1 MKNVYLESEG
11 DGIMKKTLSR
21 ISIIIFIVTLSVC
34 SGLNRSNI
42 TMGAP
47 INQIKKE
54 QIRISEISEIKTPD
68 AALKLLKAGNERFQ
82 KNELRQVDLS
92 SIKREKLVS
101 GQKPFAV
108 IVACSDSRVPP
119 EFIFNQG
126 LGDLFVVRVAG
137 NVIDKIELGSVEY
150 AVKHLKT
157 SLIVV
162 MGHEHCGAV
171 EAAVEAN
178 GEKQHGN
185 IGAIIDKIEPSVE
198 KVKSKDLQGE
208 KLVEEVTNENIN
220 NSSREIKESS
230 KVIKEELQKGNIK
243 IVEAKYMLKSGKV
256 QWFNN

>member
-1 MKNVYLESEG
+1 
-11 DGIMKKTLSR
+11 MKKILSLV
-21 ISIIIFIVTLSVC
+21 SIIIFIATLGSGSV
-34 SGLNRSNI
+34 LNISSI
-42 TMGAP
+42 AMGTP
-47 INQIKKE
+47 INQMKKE
-54 QIRISEISEIKTPD
+54 EIKINELSEIKTPD
-68 AALKLLKAGNERFQ
+68 DALKLLKAGNERFQ

-92 SIKREKLVS
+92 STKREKLVNA
-101 GQKPFAV
+101 QHPFAV

-157 SLIVV
+157 PLIVV

-178 GEKQHGN
+178 GKNQHGN

-208 KLVEEVTNENIN
+208 KLVEQVTNENIN

-230 KVIKEELQKGNIK
+230 KVIKEELKKGKIK
-243 IVEAKYMLKSGKV
+243 IVEAKYILESGKV
-256 QWFNN
+256 KWFNNY